1 MGRKNK
7 ELSSDTRE
15 LIVKLYNNG
24 DSFKTF
30 AEKTQ
35 NPLSTVKSVIY
46 RLKREKRIQNKPRTG
61 RPKLLMSEKSGQL
74 NEL

>member
-7 ELSSDTRE
+7 ELSSDMRE

-24 DSFKTF
+24 DSFKTV

-35 NPLSTVKSVIY
+35 KPLGTVKSVIY
-46 RLKREKRIQNKPRTG
+46 RFKKEKIIQNKPRTG
-61 RPKLLMSEKSGQL
+61 RPKPLMSEKNRQL
-74 NEL
+74 YEL

>member
-1 MGRKNK
+1 M
-7 ELSSDTRE
+7 RE

-24 DSFKTF
+24 DSLKTV

-35 NPLSTVKSVIY
+35 KPLGTVISVIY
-46 RLKREKRIQNKPRTG
+46 RIKKEKIIQNKPRTA

-74 NEL
+74 YQL